1 MSVFLRILKSDADY
15 ATAATSH
22 LHRSEITACSMVR
35 AELYHKIHVTFT
47 DGADAFPLVVMQPEK
62 EPEAEVV
69 AGAGKWA
76 YIQLSHLLQALS
88 SDLDNSPPVP
98 MAMQVLAHVS
108 SSCMCSCAVVRVK
121 EKVPPAAIGSALR
134 SMLPPTHT
142 HADEHT
148 HAADGS
154 DSGHMLQQLQT
165 QTGPYLPLL
174 QRCFRSVQQQL
185 QQYHL
190 ALTLASTTADGI
202 STSSNAPVSHTDAL
216 HALFALKW
224 QALPRAVLPLMGST
238 LPVLGA
244 VAATLS
250 ARRTGAHANR
260 DAVEE
265 EKVEISVWQ
274 TARTLLQQANHGLA
288 CDANTRATLL
298 EVWQQQLQ
306 QCWLPLAQ
314 PLGALSTAVS
324 VSDVV
329 EPALQVCSH
338 SFAHVGTLVRI
349 SVCNA
354 CYACFMCS
362 LLLCNPHLSLPQC
375 STATRRPAGE
385 LFVVSAGAGHGRGR
399 HLPAE
404 GVPRSHAGHS
414 HSRLRIRTSVAGSA
428 AGTVVAG
435 SRGHQGLC
443 ILCNK
448 LQVCPDPPKSYPGD
462 LLCITNACQ
471 RRAHIPPLLRR
482 LSADTRRAH
491 RRAEAAVHAVPRWR
505 CKQKTLYATREH
517 AAASPTAMADS
528 ARKRA
533 TADLGSYNRL
543 SGLSSADAVAG
554 SFVAT

>member
-1 MSVFLRILKSDADY
+1 VFLRFLKSDADY

-62 EPEAEVV
+62 EPEAEAE
-69 AGAGKWA
+69 AGAGRWA

-108 SSCMCSCAVVRVK
+108 SSCMCSCAVVRVT
-121 EKVPPAAIGSALR
+121 EKVPPAAIGPVLR

-142 HADEHT
+142 HADAHA

-154 DSGHMLQQLQT
+154 DSGHTHMLQQLQT
-165 QTGPYLPLL
+165 PTGPYFPLL
-174 QRCFRSVQQQL
+174 QRCFQSVQQQL

-190 ALTLASTTADGI
+190 ALTLASTPASGT

-224 QALPRAVLPLMGST
+224 QAVPLAVQPLMGSA
-238 LPVLGA
+238 LPALGA

-250 ARRTGAHANR
+250 ARRIGAHASR

-274 TARTLLQQANHGLA
+274 TARTLLQQANRGLA
-288 CDANTRATLL
+288 CDTDARATLL
-298 EVWQQQLQ
+298 QVWQQQLQ

-329 EPALQVCSH
+329 EPALQVCVH
-338 SFAHVGTLVRI
+338 SAVR
-349 SVCNA
+349 
-354 CYACFMCS
+354 
-362 LLLCNPHLSLPQC
+362 
-375 STATRRPAGE
+375 
-385 LFVVSAGAGHGRGR
+385 LFVYRCVMLAMLASCA
-399 HLPAE
+399 
-404 GVPRSHAGHS
+404 
-414 HSRLRIRTSVAGSA
+414 
-428 AGTVVAG
+428 
-435 SRGHQGLC
+435 LC
-443 ILCNK
+443 
-448 LQVCPDPPKSYPGD
+448 S
-462 LLCITNACQ
+462 
-471 RRAHIPPLLRR
+471 
-482 LSADTRRAH
+482 
-491 RRAEAAVHAVPRWR
+491 
-505 CKQKTLYATREH
+505 
-517 AAASPTAMADS
+517 
-528 ARKRA
+528 
-533 TADLGSYNRL
+533 
-543 SGLSSADAVAG
+543 
-554 SFVAT
+554 